1 MKKSTKKLVSFLIG
15 ILVVLGIFSGNVYA
29 NSIEKYKGS
38 NVADSINSK
47 IPEEVKEENIP
58 NLELMYII
66 YIQNEDGG
74 NIYQEFPD
82 GSKREM
88 GNVIRAGKYP
98 TTSSAGFWA
107 SHYDAANDGSHSG
120 ITATA
125 SNNVHV
131 RVGPS
136 ESYDPIKAAEITKA
150 SVPSLSPA
158 DIEAAGVWMPRQ
170 FTIGTEDDYVYSEIN
185 NPAKFTDSIIYTD
198 ILGGSEIFGGDS
210 GAFVGNPVQFLD
222 SDEEWKSLD
231 YYYNGS
237 FDKPIPKDLRIIV
250 SKPSIDIGSP
260 VSIEIENWAAGDKV
274 NSEYKES
281 NGRVLLNYEDGTSK
295 HIADIIQRVRGTGRF
310 GGSEYSHVGTFRAS
324 HPGVICLS
332 TSPKVGKS
340 GWGKYID
347 YSGGIQL
354 VPANHAKFL
363 AYNVDQ
369 KAFID
374 GAFSQQ
380 PHYGIIASIGSNK
393 EDLYNPEYAP
403 NGEVTFDPILEA
415 VAPLYSQ
422 YLKPKYIEN
431 DIENSTRF
439 VISEDFGANW
449 QDVPIIMGLTGFDGH
464 ASSFEESPVANWTNI
479 KILLEY

>member
-1 MKKSTKKLVSFLIG
+1 MKKSTKKLVSLLIG
-15 ILVVLGIFSGNVYA
+15 ILVVLGVLSGNAYA
-29 NSIEKYKGS
+29 NSVEKYKGG
-38 NVADSINSK
+38 NVADSINSR
-47 IPEEVKEENIP
+47 IPEEVKEENTP

-66 YIQNEDGG
+66 YIQNQDGG
-74 NIYQEFPD
+74 SIYQEFPD

-136 ESYDPIKAAEITKA
+136 ESYDPIKASEITKE
-150 SVPSLSPA
+150 SVPSISPA
-158 DIEAAGVWMPRQ
+158 DIEAAGVWMPKQ

-222 SDEEWKSLD
+222 NDQEWKSLD

-237 FDKPIPKDLRIIV
+237 FDKPIPEDLRIIV

-260 VSIEIENWAAGDKV
+260 VSIEIENWSAGDTV
-274 NSEYKES
+274 NGEYKES

-363 AYNVDQ
+363 AYNLDQ

-380 PHYGIIASIGSNK
+380 PHYGIIASIGSSK

-422 YLKPKYIEN
+422 YLKPKYIED

-439 VISEDFGANW
+439 IISEDFGANW
-449 QDVPIIMGLTGFDGH
+449 QDVPTIMGLTGFNEH
-464 ASSFEESPVANWTNI
+464 SSSFEESPVANWTNI